1 MRIDIFFD
9 LICPWCFIG
18 KRRLETALALR
29 PGQAVEL
36 SWQPFQL
43 NPDMPMGGMPRKA
56 YLDAKFGG
64 PEHAGQVYGMI
75 RDTAAKDG
83 IRLDID
89 TISVTPNTL
98 DGHRLVRL
106 FQRQGADVALLVER
120 LFEAYFQE
128 GSDIGRHDV
137 LAAKAADCGEARE
150 AVLRYLEGDED
161 RSAVIAVDHAAR
173 QMGIQGVPC
182 FVVDRRF
189 AVSGA
194 QEPSAFLPVFDLAVS
209 PDRATA

>member
-18 KRRLETALALR
+18 KHRLEAALALR
-29 PGQAVEL
+29 PERPAEL

-43 NPDMPMGGMPRKA
+43 NPDMPVNGMPRKA

-64 PEHAGQVYGMI
+64 PEHAGQVYSMI
-75 RDTAAKDG
+75 RETAAKDG
-83 IRLDID
+83 IELDID
-89 TISVTPNTL
+89 RIARTPNTL

-106 FQRQGADVALLVER
+106 FQRTGGDTPALVDR
-120 LFEAYFQE
+120 IFCAYFQE
-128 GSDIGRHDV
+128 GADIGRHDV
-137 LAAKAADCGEARE
+137 LADRASECGETRKLI
-150 AVLRYLEGDED
+150 VQYLESDED
-161 RSAVIAVDHAAR
+161 RNAVLAVDQAAR

-194 QEPSAFLPVFDLAVS
+194 QEPSAFLPVFDLALD
-209 PDRATA
+209 PDKAPA

>member
-9 LICPWCFIG
+9 LICPWCYIG

-29 PGQAVEL
+29 PDLAAEL

-43 NPDMPMGGMPRKA
+43 NPDMPVNGMPRKA

-64 PEHAGQVYGMI
+64 PEHAGQVYSMI
-75 RDTAAKDG
+75 RETAAKDG
-83 IRLDID
+83 IDLEID
-89 TISVTPNTL
+89 KIGRTPNTL

-106 FQRQGADVALLVER
+106 FQRSGADAAGLVER
-120 LFEAYFQE
+120 IFTAYFQD
-128 GSDIGRHDV
+128 GADIGRHDV
-137 LAAKAADCGEARE
+137 LADRAADCGEKRDII
-150 AVLRYLEGDED
+150 LRFLESDED
-161 RSAVIAVDHAAR
+161 RGAVLAVDRAAR

-182 FVVDRRF
+182 FVIERRF

-194 QEPSAFLPVFDLAVS
+194 QEPPAFLPVFDLAIN
-209 PDRATA
+209 PAG

>member
-29 PGQAVEL
+29 PGQAAEL

-43 NPDMPMGGMPRKA
+43 NPDMPPGGMPRQA

-64 PEHAGQVYGMI
+64 PEHAGQVYSMI
-75 RDTAAKDG
+75 RETAAKDG
-83 IRLDID
+83 IALDID
-89 TISVTPNTL
+89 RIRTTPNTL

-106 FQRQGADVALLVER
+106 FQRRGADVASFVER
-120 LFEAYFQE
+120 MFEAYFQE
-128 GSDIGRHDV
+128 GQDISDYYV
-137 LAAKAADCGEARE
+137 LAAKAAECGEDSNE
-150 AVLRYLEGDED
+150 VLSFLESDDD
-161 RSAVIAVDHAAR
+161 RSAVLAIDHAAR

-194 QEPSAFLPVFDLAVS
+194 QEPSAFLPVFDLATR
-209 PDRATA
+209 PDQATA

>member
-18 KRRLETALALR
+18 KKRLEAALVLR
-29 PGQAVEL
+29 PHQSAVL

-43 NPDMPMGGMPRKA
+43 NPDMPAGGMSRRA

-64 PEHAGQVYGMI
+64 PDHAGQVYSMI
-75 RDTAAKDG
+75 QETAAKDG
-83 IRLDID
+83 IELDID
-89 TISVTPNTL
+89 KITTTPNTL

-106 FQRQGADVALLVER
+106 FQRTGADAAGLVDR
-120 LFEAYFQE
+120 IFSAYFQE
-128 GSDIGRHDV
+128 GADIGRHDV
-137 LAAKAADCGEARE
+137 LVETATACGERRGAIDRF
-150 AVLRYLEGDED
+150 LKCDED
-161 RSAVIAVDHAAR
+161 RNAVLAIDHAAR

-194 QEPSAFLPVFDLAVS
+194 QEPSAFLPVFDLAAS

>member
-9 LICPWCFIG
+9 LVCPWCFIG
-18 KRRLETALALR
+18 KRRLETALVLR
-29 PGQAVEL
+29 PNLNAGL

-43 NPDMPMGGMPRKA
+43 NPDMPTGGMSRKA

-64 PEHAGQVYGMI
+64 PDHAGQVYSMI
-75 RDTAAKDG
+75 RETAAKDG
-83 IRLDID
+83 IDLNIDKID
-89 TISVTPNTL
+89 TTPNTL

-106 FQRQGADVALLVER
+106 FQRTGADTAGLVER
-120 LFEAYFQE
+120 IFTAYFQD
-128 GSDIGRHDV
+128 GADIGRHDV
-137 LAAKAADCGEARE
+137 LADTAADCGEQRGMISRF
-150 AVLRYLEGDED
+150 LNGDDD
-161 RSAVIAVDHAAR
+161 RSAVMAIDHAAR

-182 FVVDRRF
+182 FVIDRRF

-194 QEPSAFLPVFDLAVS
+194 QEPSAFLPVFDLATN

>member
-18 KRRLETALALR
+18 KRRMETALALR
-29 PGQAVEL
+29 PDLAAEL

-43 NPDMPMGGMPRKA
+43 NPDMPVNGMPRKA

-64 PEHAGQVYGMI
+64 AEHAGQVYAMI
-75 RDTAAKDG
+75 QETAAKDG
-83 IRLDID
+83 IDLHID
-89 TISVTPNTL
+89 KISKTPNTL

-106 FQRQGADVALLVER
+106 FQRNGGDVADLVER
-120 LFEAYFQE
+120 IFAAYFQD
-128 GSDIGRHDV
+128 GADIGRHDV
-137 LAAKAADCGEARE
+137 LADRAADCGERRE
-150 AVLRYLEGDED
+150 AIVRFLEGDED
-161 RSAVIAVDHAAR
+161 RNAVLAIDHAAR

-182 FVVDRRF
+182 FVIDRRF

-194 QEPSAFLPVFDLAVS
+194 QEPSAFLPVFDLAIS